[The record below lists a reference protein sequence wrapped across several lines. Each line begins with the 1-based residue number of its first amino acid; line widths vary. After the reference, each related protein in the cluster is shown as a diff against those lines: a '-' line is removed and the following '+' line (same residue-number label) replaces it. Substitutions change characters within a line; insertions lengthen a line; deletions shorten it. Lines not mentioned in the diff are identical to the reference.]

1 MPEMK
6 VIIEI
11 KTNKGLSKEDIFISS
26 TELEKVGLRLDKGY
40 TPISIRP
47 SEEDEI
53 KINNQSEEVYCIR
66 GEIDEKLISELEKL
80 PNVIAVYLDTPIEPF
95 SDNLTEQVFIEKS
108 DINGVCPI
116 PPCDCQPSVPKGRLV
131 QILGQIGVIDIWKQG
146 YMGEGIVIG
155 IVDGGIKALGRIPD
169 GKLGRVIGGWPADW
183 GTRADWNEHGMMTA
197 TDAMVTAARSELY
210 DIRIS
215 DAGSITG
222 VISNA
227 LAGFEW
233 AIREY
238 RISGRPLVLSN
249 SWGIYRESWDPNYAR
264 NPNHI
269 FTRKVVEALNEG
281 ILVLFSAGNCG
292 GTCPDNRCGSDIG
305 PGKSIWGANGHP
317 SVMTIGAV
325 NSRYE
330 FIGYS
335 SEGPAALDYDK
346 PDFCSISHFTGYFN
360 SDTGTSAA
368 CPVAAGVV
376 ALLKQVNQNL
386 SQNDLKQLIKQ
397 TAYDIG
403 PAGWDIHS
411 GAGVMQPYE
420 AYKKLI
426 QSNEVVF
433 QNLHDGGWLLGGSQ
447 ILAQVGKPANEIRE
461 LLVPAKA
468 HIVASGG
475 FKGAESLMD
484 SIINNP
490 NATMIWNAMS
500 NFQSQLGNRTCL
512 NNKTV
517 LVQHILNTGIQLG
530 WAQWGST
537 NGIPKSNIME
547 NLRLAKL
554 HADALGPT
562 IYSTTTVYITRASN
576 TLQQVQSPIQ
586 AHSAIAEAR
595 TKMYAQLAGK
605 KCNIS

>member
-1 MPEMK
+1 MK

-11 KTNKGLSKEDIFISS
+11 KISKGLSEKAILDSS
-26 TELEKVGLRLDKGY
+26 TDLEKVGLNLDKAY
-40 TPISIRP
+40 KPVHIKTPERDN
-47 SEEDEI
+47 E
-53 KINNQSEEVYCIR
+53 KINQESEDVYCIR
-66 GEIDEKLISELEKL
+66 GEIDEKLIPELEKL
-80 PNVIAVYLDTPIEPF
+80 PNVISVCLDTPIAPF
-95 SDNLTEQVFIEKS
+95 NQPNINRLFYEQSAV
-108 DINGVCPI
+108 NGVCPI

-131 QILGQIGVIDIWKQG
+131 QILGQIGVVDIWKQG
-146 YMGEGIVIG
+146 FMGEGIVIG
-155 IVDGGIKALGRIPD
+155 IVDGGIKALGRVPD

-197 TDAMVTAARSELY
+197 TDAMVTAAKSELY

-233 AIREY
+233 AIQEHRA
-238 RISGRPLVLSN
+238 SGRPLVLSN

-305 PGKSIWGANGHP
+305 PGKSIWGANGHTG
-317 SVMTIGAV
+317 VMTVGAV
-325 NSRYE
+325 NSKYE

-335 SEGPAALDYDK
+335 SEGPAALDHEK

-411 GAGVMQPYE
+411 GAGIMQPYE

-426 QSNEVVF
+426 QANEVVF
-433 QNLHDGGWLLGGSQ
+433 QNLHDGGWLLGGAQ

-468 HIVASGG
+468 HVVASGG
-475 FKGAESLMD
+475 FKGAGSLMD

-490 NATMIWNAMS
+490 NATMIWNVIS
-500 NFQSQLGNRTCL
+500 NFQSQLRNRTCL
-512 NNKTV
+512 KNKKV
-517 LVQHILNTGIQLG
+517 LVQHIFNTGIQLG
-530 WAQWGST
+530 WAQWGSS
-537 NGIPKSNIME
+537 NGIPKANIME
-547 NLRLAKL
+547 NLRVSKL
-554 HADALGPT
+554 HADALGPSV
-562 IYSTTTVYITRASN
+562 YSTMIVYITRAMN
-576 TLQQVQSPIQ
+576 KLQQVPNPIQ
-586 AHSAIAEAR
+586 AHSAIADAR
-595 TKMYAQLAGK
+595 TKMYGQLAGK
-605 KCNIS
+605 KCFISK